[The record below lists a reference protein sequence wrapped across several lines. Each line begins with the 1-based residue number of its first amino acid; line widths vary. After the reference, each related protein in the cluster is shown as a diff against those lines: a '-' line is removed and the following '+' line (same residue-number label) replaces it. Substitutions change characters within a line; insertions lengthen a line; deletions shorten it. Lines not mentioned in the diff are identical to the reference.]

1 MIHHHRRFGV
11 LVILVALAC
20 KAGQPEPTAEAA
32 PAAPVAPAPDLA
44 GTRTS
49 YDFLNNRAHALAHRE
64 GRLVIPAGDVSFL
77 KFVDGGWKTSWILGA
92 KDGGKPVA
100 FVSGLSASLFVPV
113 DTDGDGVGGKALADV
128 KLTLAMRATAPK
140 QKLSVF
146 VNEKPVGTVDVSAT
160 LAPHE
165 VTVPAA
171 VLVAGENRIRLT
183 FRAAG
188 PIAGGKRA
196 AAAIERI
203 ELGPGAPAAGEAVA
217 VGEVDLGER
226 KRAFTLPGPSRLS
239 FYVQVPAGGRLVASY
254 GAAAPATVAVRVS
267 RDGAPPA
274 TLFEGPAATRWTV
287 GAWDL
292 SAHAGQAV
300 RIDLISRGGGISW
313 GTPRIVVKAA
323 DPGPPPAAKKIDHIY
338 IWMVDTLRA
347 DKVHVYNP
355 KSIVKTP
362 NYDAFAADATRF
374 AWAHVPGTW
383 SLPSHASILTG
394 VYPTVHKAT
403 AHEARLSPEVPFVAE
418 LMKKGGYK
426 TAMFSSNGYVSGK
439 WGFDRGWDINRN
451 FIRESLPNGAE
462 YLWKQAKEW
471 ILANA
476 KKPEFVYLATV
487 EPHVIYNPKKEFLKI
502 YWNKPYKGPIKPAQT
517 GLQLGSIKSG
527 KLKITDNDKAYL
539 EALHNAEITQSDE
552 AFRVFI
558 ADLKA
563 AGLYETSAVIVISD
577 HGDEFWDHGDVGHAQ
592 GVHQELVHVPM
603 IIRAP
608 GVFPIGKVIE
618 ADVEAMDLFPTVL
631 ELAGL
636 PVPADTQG
644 SSLVALA
651 RDELAHSPRAAM
663 SQNLGVTRG
672 IKVGRFRLIHAGAKV
687 ELFDQIKDPREQ
699 EDVAARQPIALRQ
712 MRNVFGLIVAFEN
725 RWRKRAWGTAAN
737 LTESFYAN
745 IGS

>member
-1 MIHHHRRFGV
+1 MIHYHRRLGV
-11 LVILVALAC
+11 LVILVALAV
-20 KAGQPEPTAEAA
+20 KAGQSEPVAEAA
-32 PAAPVAPAPDLA
+32 PPAAAPAPDLA

-49 YDFLNNRAHALAHRE
+49 YDFLTNRAHALVHRE
-64 GRLVIPAGDVSFL
+64 GRLVIGTGDVSFL

-128 KLTLAMRATAPK
+128 KLRLFMRATAPK

-146 VNEKPVGTVDVSAT
+146 VNEKPVGTLEVSAT
-160 LAPHE
+160 MAPHE
-165 VTVPAA
+165 VNVPAA
-171 VLVAGENRIRLT
+171 VLVAGENKIRLT

-196 AAAIERI
+196 AAAIERL
-203 ELGPGAPAAGEAVA
+203 ELGPGAAAAGEAMT
-217 VGEVDLGER
+217 VGDVSLGER

-239 FYVQVPAGGRLVASY
+239 FYVQVPAGARLVASY
-254 GAAAPATVAVRVS
+254 GAAAPATVAVRVA
-267 RDGAPPA
+267 RDGAAPT
-274 TLFEGPAATRWTV
+274 TLFEGPAGTSWTE

-292 SAHAGQAV
+292 SAQAGQAV
-300 RIDLISRGGGISW
+300 RIDLISRGGGASW
-313 GTPRIVVKAA
+313 GTPRLVVKA
-323 DPGPPPAAKKIDHIY
+323 PEPPPAAAVKKIDHIY

-355 KSIVKTP
+355 KTIVKTP
-362 NYDAFAADATRF
+362 NYDAFAADSTRF
-374 AWAHVPGTW
+374 AWAQVPGTW

-426 TAMFSSNGYVSGK
+426 TAMFSSNGYVSSK

-451 FIRESLPNGAE
+451 FIREDLPNGAE
-462 YLWKQAKEW
+462 YLWKQAKAW
-471 ILANA
+471 IEANI

-517 GLQLGSIKSG
+517 GIQLGSIKSG
-527 KLKITDNDKAYL
+527 KLKVNDTDKAYL

-563 AGLYETSAVIVISD
+563 AGLYEKSAVVVISD

-592 GVHQELVHVPM
+592 GVHQELVHVPLM
-603 IIRAP
+603 IRAP
-608 GVFPIGKVIE
+608 GLFPAGKVIE
-618 ADVEAMDLFPTVL
+618 ADVEAMDLFPTML

-644 SSLVALA
+644 SSLVPLV
-651 RDELAHSPRAAM
+651 RDEVAQSPRAAM
-663 SQNLGVTRG
+663 SQNLAITRG
-672 IKVGRFRLIHAGAKV
+672 IKVGRFRLIHSGAKV
-687 ELFDQIKDPREQ
+687 ELFDQVKDPREQ

-712 MRNVFGLIVAFEN
+712 MRNVFGLLVSFEN
-725 RWRKRAWGTAAN
+725 RWKKRAWGTAAN
-737 LTESFYAN
+737 LSESFYASV
-745 IGS
+745 GS